1 MTALTDSS
9 AGAGGTAMS
18 VGQLLR
24 TRRLER
30 GLEVSDISAETKIP
44 ARFLCAIEDDQH
56 EKLPALPFAVGFVR
70 NYAKMLGL
78 QPDAVCAQ
86 FKAETSRL
94 TPTEQVY
101 FPEPLDES
109 RIPSKALV
117 LGGVALT
124 VAAVGLWWGWS
135 SRTPSPEPTAVAT
148 GESQQ
153 ALTIGE
159 TSGTATTDM
168 ASADSTTGTTGVDT
182 AATGAAAPVDGA
194 GMAAATTGTDASAP
208 VAVAAGGTT
217 NAPSAV
223 VAHEKAEAQA
233 AAAAQVINSG
243 PVIIRAVDDSWVRIS
258 DGVSGAVKI
267 GIMKA
272 GETYRVPALPN
283 LKLMT
288 GNAGAVE
295 IQVGDVT
302 LPPLGNR
309 GEVIRNIDLN
319 PESLRQ
325 LARSRSG
332 GAAAR

>member
-1 MTALTDSS
+1 
-9 AGAGGTAMS
+9 MS

-44 ARFLCAIEDDQH
+44 VRFLQAIEDDQH

-109 RIPSKALV
+109 RIPSKAFV
-117 LGGVALT
+117 FGGIAVAL
-124 VAAVGLWWGWS
+124 VVIGLWWAWS
-135 SRTPSPEPTAVAT
+135 SRTPSPEPAA
-148 GESQQ
+148 GDAAEAQQ
-153 ALTIGE
+153 ALTIEE
-159 TSGTATTDM
+159 TGGPAVQDV
-168 ASADSTTGTTGVDT
+168 AAVD
-182 AATGAAAPVDGA
+182 APEAPAMDGAAADAATEADGA
-194 GMAAATTGTDASAP
+194 GPTAAQTQA
-208 VAVAAGGTT
+208 AV
-217 NAPSAV
+217 S
-223 VAHEKAEAQA
+223 AHEKAEAQA

-243 PVIIRAVDDSWVRIS
+243 PVVIRAIDDSWVRIS

-272 GETYRVPALPN
+272 GETYRVPTLPN

-288 GNAGAVE
+288 GNAGAIE
-295 IQVGDVT
+295 IKVGNTT
-302 LPPLGNR
+302 LPPLGGR

-325 LARSRSG
+325 LAQSG
-332 GAAAR
+332 AGTAPEAAQ

>member
-1 MTALTDSS
+1 
-9 AGAGGTAMS
+9 MS

-44 ARFLCAIEDDQH
+44 VRFLQAIEDDQH

-78 QPDAVCAQ
+78 QADAVCAQ

-94 TPTEQVY
+94 TPAEQVY

-109 RIPSKALV
+109 RIPSKAFV
-117 LGGVALT
+117 FGGIAVAL
-124 VAAVGLWWGWS
+124 VVIGLWWAWS
-135 SRTPSPEPTAVAT
+135 SRAPSPEPAAVETAEA
-148 GESQQ
+148 QQ
-153 ALTIGE
+153 ALTIEE
-159 TSGTATTDM
+159 TTAPAVQDV
-168 ASADSTTGTTGVDT
+168 AAVDAT
-182 AATGAAAPVDGA
+182 AAPAIDGAAAGAETPADGA
-194 GMAAATTGTDASAP
+194 ATSAADTQA
-208 VAVAAGGTT
+208 AV
-217 NAPSAV
+217 S
-223 VAHEKAEAQA
+223 AHEKAEAQA

-243 PVIIRAVDDSWVRIS
+243 PVVIRAIDDSWVRIS

-272 GETYRVPALPN
+272 GETYRVPTLPN

-288 GNAGAVE
+288 GNAGAIE
-295 IQVGDVT
+295 IKVGNTT
-302 LPPLGNR
+302 LPPLGGR

-319 PESLRQ
+319 PDSLRQ
-325 LARSRSG
+325 LAQSRA
-332 GAAAR
+332 GAAPAAAQ

>member
-30 GLEVSDISAETKIP
+30 GLEVSDIAAETKIP

-78 QPDAVCAQ
+78 QPEAVCAQ

-117 LGGVALT
+117 LGGVAVA

-135 SRTPSPEPTAVAT
+135 SRTPSPEPAAVMTA
-148 GESQQ
+148 ESQQ
-153 ALTIGE
+153 TLTVGE
-159 TSGTATTDM
+159 NDATSGA
-168 ASADSTTGTTGVDT
+168 TGTETAAVDT
-182 AATGAAAPVDGA
+182 AVTPAADGTAAGAAAPADGTA
-194 GMAAATTGTDASAP
+194 TAASTDGTAPAIVAATGTAE
-208 VAVAAGGTT
+208 
-217 NAPSAV
+217 APSAA

-295 IQVGDVT
+295 IKVGDIT
-302 LPPLGNR
+302 LPPLGGR

-325 LARSRSG
+325 LARSRTG
-332 GAAAR
+332 GAPAAR

>member
-1 MTALTDSS
+1 MTALTDTS

-30 GLEVSDISAETKIP
+30 GLEVKDIAAETKIP
-44 ARFLCAIEDDQH
+44 ARFLSAIEDDQH
-56 EKLPALPFAVGFVR
+56 EKLPALPFTVGFVR

-117 LGGVALT
+117 LGGISLA

-135 SRTPSPEPTAVAT
+135 SRTPSPEPSAIASEEV
-148 GESQQ
+148 QQ
-153 ALTIGE
+153 ALAIDE
-159 TSGTATTDM
+159 TSGTADAQTVAVDVATTGADVA
-168 ASADSTTGTTGVDT
+168 ASADGAT
-182 AATGAAAPVDGA
+182 AADVGGAAPV
-194 GMAAATTGTDASAP
+194 
-208 VAVAAGGTT
+208 AAG
-217 NAPSAV
+217 APAAV
-223 VAHEKAEAQA
+223 IAHEKAEAQA

-243 PVIIRAVDDSWVRIS
+243 PVIIRAIDDSWVRIS

-295 IQVGDVT
+295 IQVGDMT

-319 PESLRQ
+319 PDSLRQ

-332 GAAAR
+332 GAPAAR

>member
-30 GLEVSDISAETKIP
+30 GLEVRDIAAETKIP
-44 ARFLCAIEDDQH
+44 ARFLSAIEDDQH
-56 EKLPALPFAVGFVR
+56 EKLPALPFTVGFVR

-78 QPDAVCAQ
+78 QPDTVCAQ

-117 LGGVALT
+117 LGGVALA

-135 SRTPSPEPTAVAT
+135 SRTPSPETSAVVSD
-148 GESQQ
+148 EVQQ
-153 ALTIGE
+153 ALTIEE
-159 TSGTATTDM
+159 TSGSAGTETVAVDAVATATPADGTSAAAGPDG
-168 ASADSTTGTTGVDT
+168 AVPAPATAAGSAD
-182 AATGAAAPVDGA
+182 
-194 GMAAATTGTDASAP
+194 
-208 VAVAAGGTT
+208 
-217 NAPSAV
+217 APSAV
-223 VAHEKAEAQA
+223 IAHEKAEAQA

-243 PVIIRAVDDSWVRIS
+243 PVIIRAIDDSWVRIS

-295 IQVGDVT
+295 IQVGDMT

-319 PESLRQ
+319 PDSLRQ
-325 LARSRSG
+325 VARSRSG
-332 GAAAR
+332 GASAPR

>member
-1 MTALTDSS
+1 
-9 AGAGGTAMS
+9 MS

-30 GLEVSDISAETKIP
+30 GLEVKDIAAETKIP
-44 ARFLCAIEDDQH
+44 TRFLNAIEDDQH

-94 TPTEQVY
+94 TPTEHVY

-117 LGGVALT
+117 LGGIAVA

-135 SRTPSPEPTAVAT
+135 SRTPSPEPAAVLTEETGQALSIEAPVVAT
-148 GESQQ
+148 GP
-153 ALTIGE
+153 
-159 TSGTATTDM
+159 D
-168 ASADSTTGTTGVDT
+168 ASAA
-182 AATGAAAPVDGA
+182 AATDAAPEGAAPVDGA
-194 GMAAATTGTDASAP
+194 APAADAASGAAA
-208 VAVAAGGTT
+208 
-217 NAPSAV
+217 APSAV

-243 PVIIRAVDDSWVRIS
+243 PVVIRALDDSWVRIS

-267 GIMKA
+267 GIMKT
-272 GETYRVPALPN
+272 GETYRVPSLPN

-295 IQVGDVT
+295 IKVGDVT
-302 LPPLGNR
+302 LPPLGGR
-309 GEVIRNIDLN
+309 GEVIRNINLD
-319 PESLRQ
+319 PESLRE
-325 LARSRSG
+325 LARSRAADTPP
-332 GAAAR
+332 AAAR

>member
-1 MTALTDSS
+1 
-9 AGAGGTAMS
+9 MS

-44 ARFLCAIEDDQH
+44 SRFLNAIEDDQH

-78 QPDAVCAQ
+78 QPEMVCAQ

-109 RIPSKALV
+109 RIPSKQLV
-117 LGGVALT
+117 LGGIAVA
-124 VAAVGLWWGWS
+124 VIAVVLWWGWTS
-135 SRTPSPEPTAVAT
+135 LSPAPEPAPAADAPAA
-148 GESQQ
+148 QQ
-153 ALTIGE
+153 ALILDE
-159 TSGTATTDM
+159 TGAGAAGFAGAETASVDAATAADGTGISTDGAATAEGAGAT
-168 ASADSTTGTTGVDT
+168 APAAV
-182 AATGAAAPVDGA
+182 AATG
-194 GMAAATTGTDASAP
+194 TGE
-208 VAVAAGGTT
+208 
-217 NAPSAV
+217 APSAA

-243 PVIIRAVDDSWVRIS
+243 PVVIRAVDDSWVRIS

-272 GETYRVPALPN
+272 GETYRVPSLPN

-325 LARSRSG
+325 LAKSRAG
-332 GAAAR
+332 GAQTVR